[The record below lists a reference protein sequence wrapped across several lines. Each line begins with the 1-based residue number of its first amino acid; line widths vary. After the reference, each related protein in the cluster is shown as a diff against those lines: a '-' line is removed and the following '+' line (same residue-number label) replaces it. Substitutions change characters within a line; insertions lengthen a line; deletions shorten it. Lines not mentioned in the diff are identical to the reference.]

1 MKLKDG
7 FILREVAG
15 QIVVLPSGND
25 LNLNMMITLNETG
38 KFIWNLLE
46 QDIEEADIVSA
57 ILKEYKVD
65 KAAAEAA
72 VTGFI
77 RKLNEHGFLAD

>member
-15 QIVVLPSGND
+15 QIVVLPSGED
-25 LNLNMMITLNETG
+25 LDLNMMITLNGTG
-38 KFIWNLLE
+38 KFIWTLLKNE
-46 QDIEEADIVSA
+46 IEEKDIVSA
-57 ILKEYKVD
+57 ILKEYNVD
-65 KAAAEAA
+65 QLTAEAA
-72 VTGFI
+72 VAGFI